1 MEKTYTYSQ
10 LQVWHSA
17 KNLSQKICDHLSFYL
32 DEDIK
37 EVVERIKGHAK
48 SFPLQVEEELKE
60 EITSQTFSG
69 SMPSQLTLK
78 TLEGELIDAYDQS
91 CITER
96 QLKTTLEAI
105 NIYEHQLQRY
115 LTNGDKDH
123 KLIHHLYNPS
133 HSHTV

>member
-1 MEKTYTYSQ
+1 
-10 LQVWHSA
+10 L
-17 KNLSQKICDHLSFYL
+17 YL

-37 EVVERIKGHAK
+37 EGVERIKGHAK
-48 SFPLQVEEELKE
+48 SFPLQVEEELKDE
-60 EITSQTFSG
+60 NTSRTFSG
-69 SMPSQLTLK
+69 SMPSQLTVK
-78 TLEGELIDAYDQS
+78 VLEGERMDAKEQS

-96 QLKTTLEAI
+96 QVKTTLEAI